1 MFRIQFWKGF
11 MKVGLRASNMYKSS
25 FLFWKFYA
33 FQHHF
38 WLVTLLRQFCNAHL
52 AAHHRQTQT
61 DQVVARDLD
70 SRSRNDVKFDKLY
83 INQAK
88 PTHSPSFWKLT
99 KVWCISR
106 LAWISATKTRR
117 PTDWLQRLFS
127 PRIRVSE
134 CHFQTHLHRSECTGG
149 GPTNLSRLDAIR
161 HLFCTFRENS
171 LGRRLGNASLSQH
184 NGVIRNLMVCE
195 MYLSW
200 RTTVALDGL

>member
-70 SRSRNDVKFDKLY
+70 SRSRNDVKFDKLH

-106 LAWISATKTRR
+106 LAWISATKTR

-127 PRIRVSE
+127 PRIGWVSVTSKLIFIAQSLPADRPT
-134 CHFQTHLHRSECTGG
+134 CHGWMPFGTCFALFVK
-149 GPTNLSRLDAIR
+149 IR
-161 HLFCTFRENS
+161 
-171 LGRRLGNASLSQH
+171 
-184 NGVIRNLMVCE
+184 
-195 MYLSW
+195 
-200 RTTVALDGL
+200 